1 MISIFLLFYSITLI
15 PFSNTGEEIIKAK
28 RALARKL
35 RGVAK
40 LFAIGAEHLVS
51 TRLVSIIHITW
62 LENNRR
68 PLIREFDIKTTSKSI
83 YVWSIITK
91 TLRLYQW

>member
-1 MISIFLLFYSITLI
+1 MMISIFLLFYSITLI

-51 TRLVSIIHITW
+51 GKISLCD
-62 LENNRR
+62 L
-68 PLIREFDIKTTSKSI
+68 LYI
-83 YVWSIITK
+83 YMSNFSFYFLYK
-91 TLRLYQW
+91 FLRFQFVHFFL